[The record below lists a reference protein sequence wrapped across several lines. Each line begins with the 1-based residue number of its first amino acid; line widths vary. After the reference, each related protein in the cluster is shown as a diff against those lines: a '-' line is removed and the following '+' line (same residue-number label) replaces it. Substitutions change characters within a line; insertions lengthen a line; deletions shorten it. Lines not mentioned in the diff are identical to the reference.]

1 MIVLAP
7 VVLALLAVPLLGGRL
22 SQLGSLRLR
31 HLWLVPLALVLQLM
45 ATTFFPRASP
55 ALLDTIH
62 VGTYVIA
69 LGFTMLNR
77 RVPGLVLLGV
87 GAASNGVTI
96 SLNHGV
102 LPASASAL
110 ARSGFH
116 ITPGRFTNSGVLP
129 HPVLPWLGDVFWL
142 PAGVP
147 LHNVFSIGDVLV
159 VLGATLLVH
168 RTCGSRPS
176 RSRQRPAAPPVPARP
191 DEVEAAA

>member
-1 MIVLAP
+1 VIVLAP

-22 SQLGSLRLR
+22 SRLGSLRLR

-45 ATTFFPRASP
+45 ATTVFPRADP
-55 ALLDTIH
+55 TLLDTVH

-69 LGFTMLNR
+69 LGFTVLNR

-87 GAASNGVTI
+87 GAASNGITI

-102 LPASASAL
+102 LPASAYAL

-116 ITPGRFTNSGVLP
+116 ITPGKFTNSGVLQ

-142 PAGVP
+142 PEAVP
-147 LHNVFSIGDVLV
+147 LHNVFSVGDVLV
-159 VLGATLLVH
+159 VLGATWLVH
-168 RTCGSRPS
+168 RACGSRPF
-176 RSRQRPAAPPVPARP
+176 RGQQQPAAPAS
-191 DEVEAAA
+191 EVGQAA